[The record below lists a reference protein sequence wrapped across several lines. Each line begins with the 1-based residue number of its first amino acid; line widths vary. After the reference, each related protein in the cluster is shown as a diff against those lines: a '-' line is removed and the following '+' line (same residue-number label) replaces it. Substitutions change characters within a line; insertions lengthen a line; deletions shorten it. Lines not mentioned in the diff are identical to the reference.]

1 MPARK
6 SPPSTP
12 YRPNRDIRWGELFSR
27 AGDFMVMGK
36 DTTHP
41 QVHTVGGNIL
51 LPAASHNEYAR

>member
-1 MPARK
+1 
-6 SPPSTP
+6 
-12 YRPNRDIRWGELFSR
+12 
-27 AGDFMVMGK
+27 MVMGK